1 MTALG
6 APFEVDAAAIAIGFG
21 IEAASVPDLMR
32 TGAITGRLCEGVGED
47 AGHWLC
53 VFFFRNARLNL
64 VVDASG
70 RALRR
75 STIDF
80 GERPLPASMRDPRN
94 LAVSPGA
101 RR

>member
-1 MTALG
+1 MNAFV
-6 APFEVDAAAIAIGFG
+6 APFEVDAGAIAIGFG
-21 IEAASVPDLMR
+21 IEGSVVPDLMR
-32 TGAITGRLCEGVGED
+32 AGAITGRLYEGVGED
-47 AGHWLC
+47 AGQWLC
-53 VFFFRNARLNL
+53 VFFFRNARLTL
-64 VVDASG
+64 VVDATG

-80 GERPLPASMRDPRN
+80 GERPLPASLRDPQN

>member
-1 MTALG
+1 MTPAA
-6 APFEVDAAAIAIGFG
+6 APFEVDANAVARGFD
-21 IEAASVPDLMR
+21 IEASAVPSLLRD
-32 TGAITGRLCEGVGED
+32 GAITGRLYKGVGED
-47 AGHWLC
+47 AGQWLC

-64 VVDASG
+64 VVDGTG

-80 GERPLPASMRDPRN
+80 GERPLPASLRDPRK

>member
-1 MTALG
+1 MNAVV
-6 APFEVDAAAIAIGFG
+6 APFEVDAGSIAIGFG
-21 IEAASVPDLMR
+21 IEASVVPELMR
-32 TGAITGRLCEGVGED
+32 AGAITGRLYEGVADD
-47 AGHWLC
+47 AGRWLC

-80 GERPLPASMRDPRN
+80 GERPLPGSLRDPRN